1 MARNKKISSPI
12 LLACYVNFILS
23 ICYNKVNIMTISYI
37 VFPLT
42 ILESLKIFQINTKLT
57 LEESLKGI
65 IIDQISFVEDQI
77 RNRTDVH
84 RAIHESRKSIKRIR
98 AVLQLIR
105 DEIGYSNYFRE
116 NRFYRDLSRRLT
128 HVRDSYVLFETVGL
142 IEHNHPELLPAND
155 FLYLKDCL
163 TLRIEEDLSRFNN
176 SLGGFEGILG
186 DLNLARERI
195 DHFCKLRNGTI
206 SIRKGIRRVYR
217 RGRRYLSSVRKQFN
231 MDEFHEYR
239 KNTKYLLYHM
249 ELIQPVFPKLLKA
262 YAVTIDRHAEILGHI
277 RDYDR
282 LELYLQDA
290 PQEVISLTTRKKLL
304 EKIRDHRQEL
314 MGRIF
319 LKADLIYAEKPKE
332 FVKRINTYWNHHYNL
347 T

>member
-1 MARNKKISSPI
+1 
-12 LLACYVNFILS
+12 
-23 ICYNKVNIMTISYI
+23 MTISYI

-42 ILESLKIFQINTKLT
+42 ILRSLEIFHINTKLT
-57 LEESLKGI
+57 LEESLKGVI
-65 IIDQISFVEDQI
+65 IRQISFMEDQI
-77 RNRTDVH
+77 RNQADVH
-84 RAIHESRKSIKRIR
+84 KAIHESRKSIKRIR

-105 DEIGYSNYFRE
+105 DEIGYSHYYRE
-116 NRFYRDLSRRLT
+116 NRFYRDLSRRMT

-142 IEHNHPELLPAND
+142 IEHNHPELLPADD
-155 FLYLKDCL
+155 FLYLKDRL
-163 TLRIEEDLSRFNN
+163 TLRIEEDLSRFIH
-176 SLGGFEGILG
+176 SSGGFEEILG
-186 DLNLARERI
+186 DINLARERI
-195 DHFCKLRNGTI
+195 DHFCQLRNGTI
-206 SIRKGIRRVYR
+206 SIRKGIRRIYR
-217 RGRRYLSSVRKQFN
+217 RGRRYLSSVQKQFN

-249 ELIQPVFPKLLKA
+249 ELFQPIFPKLIKA
-262 YAVTIDRHAEILGHI
+262 YANTIDRHAEILGII

-290 PQEVISLTTRKKLL
+290 TREEISPTTRKKLL

-314 MGRIF
+314 MGKIF
-319 LKADLIYAEKPKE
+319 LKSDLIYAEKPKE